1 MTKLQM
7 KKPLMVYLH
16 INLVNS
22 LKVMKI
28 GLICIKLDD
37 LQSVITLLLL
47 LISTNSFLPKRDNVF
62 MVPL

>member
-1 MTKLQM
+1 M

-16 INLVNS
+16 ITLVYP

-28 GLICIKLDD
+28 RSIYIKFDN
-37 LQSVITLLLL
+37 LQLVITLLLL

-62 MVPL
+62 MVPLLRMK